1 MKSSFFRRTCLGAA
15 LLIGSVPG
23 QAQAPVVIKVEVENA
38 VNYWTDVSDVSK
50 LASVTNATT
59 GVSRV
64 AFETVAGI
72 YDIVAVNGRPVKG
85 TVAWNARN
93 LNLGSTQ
100 APGQSIAD
108 VTRNGLAQYYFEF
121 LQPDGTSIGAI
132 MVSSFNGGAAPPGS
146 PVAPGAAASQA
157 ITGGT
162 GAFLGA
168 RGQSTQGANTVA
180 VRQASMSE
188 DPANRRTN
196 GGGKT
201 QFILQ
206 VIPEQRPQVVLTA
219 NGPAI
224 VHASTNQLVTAA
236 DPAQAGET
244 LVLYATGLGPA
255 KGVELGQPFPASP
268 PAPVIAPVDVTVN
281 GSSAFVFYAGG
292 YPGAVDG
299 YTVNFT
305 LPSSVV
311 SGMASL
317 QLAAAWIPGTEVK
330 LPIR

>member
-1 MKSSFFRRTCLGAA
+1 VTIPFFRRTCLGAA
-15 LLIGSVPG
+15 LFVGSVPG
-23 QAQAPVVIKVEVENA
+23 QAQAPVVLKVDVENA

-50 LASVTNATT
+50 LASATNATA

-64 AFETVAGI
+64 AFETIAGI

-93 LNLGSTQ
+93 LNLGPTQ

-108 VTRNGLAQYYFEF
+108 VTRGGLAQYYFEF

-146 PVAPGAAASQA
+146 PVASGAGGSQA
-157 ITGGT
+157 IAGGT
-162 GAFLGA
+162 GAFMGA

-201 QFILQ
+201 QFVLQ
-206 VIPEQRPQVVLTA
+206 LLPEQRPQVAMTA

-236 DPAQAGET
+236 NPAHAGET
-244 LVLYATGLGPA
+244 LVLYAFGLGPA
-255 KGVELGQPFPASP
+255 KGVEIGQPFPASP

-281 GSSAFVFYAGG
+281 GISAFVLYAGG

-299 YTVNFT
+299 YQVNFT
-305 LPSSVV
+305 LPSGVAP
-311 SGMASL
+311 GMASL
-317 QLAAAWIPGTEVK
+317 QLAAAWIPGAEVK
-330 LPIR
+330 LPIQ